1 MEEKTI
7 EKVNQK
13 LFYKK
18 LDNGLEI
25 FMLPNN
31 NIKNVYATFT
41 TKYGSVHDEFVPLGE
56 NKMLTVPKGIAHF
69 LEHKMFEQEDGVDP
83 FTFFSKSGTD
93 CNAHTTLK
101 HTTYEFMGP
110 NNFVENIG
118 YLLDFVQELY
128 LTDENVDSEK
138 GIIEQELK
146 MYMDDPIF
154 VLYDGI
160 RNNVFEK
167 SPFKY
172 PIGGTIQSIYKIN
185 RAYLTKCYNTFYN
198 PSNMFVVITGNFDPE
213 ITLDIITKNQEGKE
227 FKKLDGIKIKEY
239 KEPDKVV
246 KDYEEVSKN
255 VDNNKFAYAIKL
267 NLNKFNNMDEKK
279 RNFYLSLS
287 VESQFDSLSEF
298 YEKMIEKNY
307 LTDPI
312 EFERI
317 ITDTHMVIVLLGETN
332 YPKELFAEIDNK
344 FKNIEITM
352 EDFELAKKSMISSYI
367 KRFDNIFALNDYVI
381 NEVINF
387 NKYEGNDLDFINSL
401 NYDELKKVSK
411 KIDPSNKSILL
422 VKPHK
427 DNSNEEEK

>member
-1 MEEKTI
+1 MEEKII
-7 EKVNQK
+7 EKVDQK

-31 NIKNVYATFT
+31 NIKNIYATFT
-41 TKYGSVHDEFVPLGE
+41 TKYGSVHDEFVPIGE

-69 LEHKMFEQEDGVDP
+69 LEHKMFEQEDGIDP

-185 RAYLTKCYNTFYN
+185 
-198 PSNMFVVITGNFDPE
+198 I
-213 ITLDIITKNQEGKE
+213 
-227 FKKLDGIKIKEY
+227 
-239 KEPDKVV
+239 
-246 KDYEEVSKN
+246 
-255 VDNNKFAYAIKL
+255 
-267 NLNKFNNMDEKK
+267 
-279 RNFYLSLS
+279 
-287 VESQFDSLSEF
+287 
-298 YEKMIEKNY
+298 
-307 LTDPI
+307 
-312 EFERI
+312 
-317 ITDTHMVIVLLGETN
+317 
-332 YPKELFAEIDNK
+332 
-344 FKNIEITM
+344 
-352 EDFELAKKSMISSYI
+352 
-367 KRFDNIFALNDYVI
+367 
-381 NEVINF
+381 
-387 NKYEGNDLDFINSL
+387 
-401 NYDELKKVSK
+401 
-411 KIDPSNKSILL
+411 
-422 VKPHK
+422 
-427 DNSNEEEK
+427 